1 MSVKVDVFK
10 SFELSCKALIHPVSW
25 ATNGGGLLSTPT
37 VAKTVL
43 RLTLKMA
50 ADRDRMLLL
59 NVSMAFRVLF
69 YGWVLE
75 RSACGFFIV

>member
-25 ATNGGGLLSTPT
+25 ATNGGGLLSPPT

-50 ADRDRMLLL
+50 AGSRS
-59 NVSMAFRVLF
+59 NAFIKCEH
-69 YGWVLE
+69 G
-75 RSACGFFIV
+75 I